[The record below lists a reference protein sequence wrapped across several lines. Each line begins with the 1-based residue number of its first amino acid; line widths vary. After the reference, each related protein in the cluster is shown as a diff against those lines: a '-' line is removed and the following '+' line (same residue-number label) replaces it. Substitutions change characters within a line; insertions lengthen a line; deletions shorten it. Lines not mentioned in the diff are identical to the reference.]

1 MYDDGRFAR
10 HPRSRYFALN
20 TVMRWHVTQAG
31 RIYVCQHP
39 HDAQLSVEELHDMV
53 SREEEALSNCVLHYA
68 ASLCGMRQY

>member
-1 MYDDGRFAR
+1 MYDDSRFAR
-10 HPRSRYFALN
+10 HPRSCYSALN

-53 SREEEALSNCVLHYA
+53 SHEGEAFSNRVLHYA
-68 ASLCGMRQY
+68 ASLCGTRQY